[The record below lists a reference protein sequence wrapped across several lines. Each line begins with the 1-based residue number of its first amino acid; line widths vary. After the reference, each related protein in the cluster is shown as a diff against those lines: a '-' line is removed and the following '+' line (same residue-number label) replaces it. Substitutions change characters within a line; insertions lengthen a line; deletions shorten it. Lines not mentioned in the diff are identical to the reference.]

1 MCTREP
7 ENSHVGPPSSNASS
21 MEKVMRMSLWKLKL
35 ERCVA
40 SIQER
45 RTARLLMTTFSG
57 S

>member
-45 RTARLLMTTFSG
+45 RTARLLMTTLSG